1 MPPDLR
7 DWLPQ
12 DHLAWFVLAAVEE
25 MDLYAFY
32 RPYNVDGVGRPAHDP
47 QVMVALLLYAY
58 SRGVYS
64 SRRIGQACEERV
76 DFMAVTAMNQPDF
89 RTIAKFRQ
97 RHLKALSD
105 LFVQVLKLC
114 RAAGLAKLG
123 HVALDGTKVQ
133 ANASVHKAMSYG
145 RMLETEKRLTAEVSA
160 WFARAEATDAEED
173 RAHGSDR
180 RGDEM
185 PDWVASKTARLE
197 RIRAAKATLE
207 AEAKKPPPDDDGP
220 GPSSGMMKSGK
231 PDRGPDGG
239 PPDRAQRN
247 FTDPDSRIQPTRSG
261 AVIAGY
267 NAQIAVDGAHQIIV
281 AQGLQTSPTDAR
293 ALLPLIKQ
301 IRAVLRTNPKEVSA
315 DAGYCDEKNLAQLA
329 RRRIAAY
336 LAPGRARHSQTHA
349 AGSRRWPK
357 GSRKAAMATKLKRA
371 AFIGEAFVS
380 NHPAP
385 RPDFVRVGAPG
396 HHEIDVIG
404 RRSLGEQR
412 EDRRVAGIIL
422 MRIESLATAAFRSM
436 FPQPAGFVIHL
447 TAILPVKNIAPRDV
461 TRASH
466 LRPIT

>member
-1 MPPDLR
+1 M
-7 DWLPQ
+7 
-12 DHLAWFVLAAVEE
+12 
-25 MDLYAFY
+25 
-32 RPYNVDGVGRPAHDP
+32 
-47 QVMVALLLYAY
+47 MVALLLYAY

-64 SRRIGQACEERV
+64 SRRIAQACEERV
-76 DFMAVTAMNQPDF
+76 DFMAVTAMNRPDF

-97 RHLKALSD
+97 RHLTALSD

-114 RAAGLAKLG
+114 RAAGLVKLG

-145 RMLETEKRLTAEVSA
+145 RMLETENRLTAEVSA
-160 WFARAEATDAEED
+160 WFASAEARDAEED

-185 PDWVASKTARLE
+185 PDWVVNKTARLE

-207 AEAKKPPPDDDGP
+207 AEAKRPPPPQDDDGP

-293 ALLPLIKQ
+293 ALVPLIKG

-315 DAGYCDEKNLAQLA
+315 DAGYCNENNLADLA
-329 RRRIAAY
+329 RRRIAGY
-336 LAPGRARHSQTHA
+336 LAPGRARHSQTNA
-349 AGSRRWPK
+349 AGPRRWPK
-357 GSRKAAMATKLKRA
+357 GSRKAAMAIKLKRA
-371 AFIGEAFVS
+371 
-380 NHPAP
+380 
-385 RPDFVRVGAPG
+385 
-396 HHEIDVIG
+396 G
-404 RRSLGEQR
+404 RRSRYRLRKQIVEPVFGQIKHARGFRQFLLRGLDKVRAEWAMICT
-412 EDRRVAGIIL
+412 VHNL
-422 MRIESLATAAFRSM
+422 LKLANAT
-436 FPQPAGFVIHL
+436 G
-447 TAILPVKNIAPRDV
+447 
-461 TRASH
+461 
-466 LRPIT
+466 